1 VTFPADLKTHLAA
14 DATLTGL
21 IGERL
26 WPNKRFSETLPAA
39 TYQALPEVVIAH
51 SGGGDGKTRNIRL
64 QVNAWAQ
71 SHASAHAVAEAIVA
85 RMLTAAATFSAIC
98 RTLEDV
104 YEEDTKLHGVLMEFS
119 VWYQET

>member
-39 TYQALPEVVIAH
+39 TYQQLPAIAIAH
-51 SGGGDGKTRNIRL
+51 NSGGDGKTRNIRL
-64 QVNAWAQ
+64 QVNTWAITHAEAHQ
-71 SHASAHAVAEAIVA
+71 VASAILT
-85 RMLTAAATFSAIC
+85 RMLTAAATFSAIG
-98 RTLEDV
+98 RTFEDV
-104 YEEDTKLHGVLMEFS
+104 YEEDTKLHGVLLEFS